1 MRIAKQTMLK
11 MTSTAAFACVIGSSF
26 AGDANSPYPAMAPIA
41 QYRMASADE
50 EIALARSAAPPSIS
64 GDAEILVLGAR
75 GYETPV
81 KGKNGFVCLV
91 QRSWTAGFNDPE
103 FWNPEYPISHL
114 PQCRRGAQRAAAYSR
129 AHTMGA
135 RRRFENRDARAD
147 QGADHCYDLRDAGNR
162 RDVVH
167 DVQGTISVRPGR
179 PLASSSHV
187 LRSEGGRSDLGCEPA
202 ELSVLAGDSD
212 PEPVT
217 TFFVP
222 VMKWSDGT
230 PQTMDMK

>member
-1 MRIAKQTMLK
+1 MRARKQTLLQLMGG
-11 MTSTAAFACVIGSSF
+11 AAFTCVVGSAF
-26 AGDANSPYPAMAPIA
+26 AADAPSPYPAMAPIA

-64 GDAEILVLGAR
+64 GDAEILVLGAH

-91 QRSWTAGFNDPE
+91 LRSWTAGFNDPV
-103 FWNPEYPISHL
+103 FWNPKI
-114 PQCRRGAQRAAAYSR
+114 RGPVCLNAIA
-129 AHTMGA
+129 
-135 RRRFENRDARAD
+135 
-147 QGADHCYDLRDAGNR
+147 
-162 RDVVH
+162 V
-167 DVQGTISVRPGR
+167 
-179 PLASSSHV
+179 
-187 LRSEGGRSDLGCEPA
+187 RSELPRILERTQW
-202 ELSVLAGDSD
+202 VLAGVSRDAMLERTKAQIASKAYAIPEIGAMSFMMSKGQYLSDNGGHWHPHLMFYIPNAAAATWGANLPGSPVIGGDSP

-217 TFFVP
+217 TLFVP